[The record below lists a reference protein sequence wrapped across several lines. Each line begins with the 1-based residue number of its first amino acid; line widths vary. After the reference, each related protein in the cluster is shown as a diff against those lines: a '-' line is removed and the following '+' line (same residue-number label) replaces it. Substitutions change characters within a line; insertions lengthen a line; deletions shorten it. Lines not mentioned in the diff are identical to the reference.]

1 MVADCDSEHD
11 QSGCDAEHLTRR
23 QIDVLAAIAQGLPSR
38 NIAEMLGISINTV
51 NTHVRHMLRL
61 AGIGK
66 RSELVSLAAAQLV
79 LDGTVHPP
87 KPTGQTCFRPR
98 TQLEPP

>member
-1 MVADCDSEHD
+1 MVADGDSEHD
-11 QSGCDAEHLTRR
+11 QSGCDAGHLTRR
-23 QIDVLAAIAQGLPSR
+23 QIEVLAAIAQGLPSKK
-38 NIAEMLGISINTV
+38 IAEVLNISVNTV
-51 NTHVRHMLRL
+51 NTHVKDMMRL

-66 RSELVSLAAAQLV
+66 RVELVSLAVAQLV

-87 KPTGQTCFRPR
+87 KPTGQTCFRSR